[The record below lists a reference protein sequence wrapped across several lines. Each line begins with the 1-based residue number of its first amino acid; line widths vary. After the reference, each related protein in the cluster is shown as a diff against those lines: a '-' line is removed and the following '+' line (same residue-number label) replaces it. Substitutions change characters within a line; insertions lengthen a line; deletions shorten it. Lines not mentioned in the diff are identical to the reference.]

1 MNVMPAFCLLFCSVL
16 LLGGELPDP
25 EDRVFSEQGQKI
37 DSFLIRT
44 ANRISEAWIFCREE
58 FRLAS
63 EAAVHESKDFIR
75 SEVEK
80 QTNSAIRHVK
90 EKASETVE
98 NRIRTLIP
106 GDGTSG
112 ENTKTDPDLSD
123 TEKPLPSGPAAGSVP
138 SASAQ

>member
-1 MNVMPAFCLLFCSVL
+1 MPAFSLLLCSVL

-25 EDRVFSEQGQKI
+25 EDRVFSEQGQRI

-63 EAAVHESKDFIR
+63 EAAVHESTDYIR

-80 QTNSAIRHVK
+80 QTDSAIRHVQ

-98 NRIRTLIP
+98 NRIRSLIP
-106 GDGTSG
+106 GSGEAGVETTMDPDTSG
-112 ENTKTDPDLSD
+112 
-123 TEKPLPSGPAAGSVP
+123 TE
-138 SASAQ
+138 